1 MKDLPREKRIYLAI
15 WRKAWKDQA
24 DSLVIKMPD
33 YNTAMS
39 VRMSMYRTIKPY
51 RNGDLY
57 DDAIK
62 MASDKYVLAL
72 QRDPPAIVVRK
83 RLTTDAAEDMMTLL
97 GIDEA
102 DLMTAEE
109 AESLTALTKVSDAL
123 ATEHQ
128 VNPFFNRGED

>member
-24 DSLVIKMPD
+24 DSLIIKMPD

-51 RNGDLY
+51 RNSELY

-72 QRDPPAIVVRK
+72 QRDPPAIIVRK
-83 RLTTDAAEDMMTLL
+83 RLTTDAAEDMMMLL
-97 GIDEA
+97 GLDEA
-102 DLMTAEE
+102 DLMTTEE
-109 AESLTALTKVSDAL
+109 AESLASMTKVSDAL
-123 ATEHQ
+123 ASERKS
-128 VNPFFNRGED
+128 NPFFTRED

>member
-1 MKDLPREKRIYLAI
+1 
-15 WRKAWKDQA
+15 
-24 DSLVIKMPD
+24 MPD

-72 QRDPPAIVVRK
+72 QRDPPAIIVRK
-83 RLTTDAAEDMMTLL
+83 RLTTDTAEDMMTLL

>member
-123 ATEHQ
+123 ATGHQ